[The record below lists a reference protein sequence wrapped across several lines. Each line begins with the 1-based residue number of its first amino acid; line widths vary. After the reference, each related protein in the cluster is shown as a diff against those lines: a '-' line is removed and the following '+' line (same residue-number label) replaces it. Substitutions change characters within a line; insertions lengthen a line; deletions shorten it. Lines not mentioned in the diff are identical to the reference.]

1 VRNKV
6 LLLAVFGLAMAYV
19 EAAVVVYLREIIY
32 PEGFAFPLKTMDMR
46 LAAVEVAR
54 EAATIF
60 MLLSVAYLAEKTR
73 RGRFA
78 CFVFLF
84 GLWDIGYYLWLWVT
98 IGWPE
103 SLLTWDILFLIPVI
117 WSGPVLAPILVSCV
131 FVAAGLL
138 YYSRRDAA
146 EEARISRLTWM
157 LAALSALVIFV
168 AFVFNH
174 VAVSAGGV
182 PGRFPWE
189 IFAAGLALAAYLL
202 IKVRGQVLKC
212 TRPGV
217 RS

>member
-1 VRNKV
+1 MRNKV

-19 EAAVVVYLREIIY
+19 EAAVVVYLREIIC
-32 PEGFAFPLKTMDMR
+32 PEGFAFPLKAISMR
-46 LAAVEVAR
+46 LGAVEVAR
-54 EAATIF
+54 EAATVL
-60 MLLSVAYLAEKTR
+60 MLLSVACLAEKSR

-98 IGWPE
+98 MGWPE
-103 SLLTWDILFLIPVI
+103 SLLTWDVLFLIPLI
-117 WSGPVLAPILVSCV
+117 WSGPVLAPVLVSCL

-138 YYSRRDAA
+138 YYTGGDWAEQVKISSLSWALTAA
-146 EEARISRLTWM
+146 S
-157 LAALSALVIFV
+157 SVIIVV

-174 VAVSAGGV
+174 SAVSSGGV

-189 IFAAGLALAAYLL
+189 IFAAGLGLAVYLL
-202 IKVRGQVLKC
+202 IKTGMSSGAGKS
-212 TRPGV
+212 GA